1 MKNIVKLS
9 AILAAAVM
17 LTACQTT
24 ITSTRFL
31 KPQTK
36 TLTNGQPVVVSYNP
50 PPSNYH
56 CTGITTTSE
65 NWQVDKLKGMMHFN
79 YLGYVVNQA
88 VAFGSRLQPKPN
100 FIYIDIPKRETDMGG
115 INFDMMKKATT
126 IYYRCQGMALT
137 EK

>member
-9 AILAAAVM
+9 AVLAAVTV

-24 ITSTRFL
+24 MTSTRFL
-31 KPQTK
+31 KPQLK
-36 TLTNGQPVVVSYNP
+36 TLTNGQPVLVSYNP

-65 NWQVDKLKGMMHFN
+65 NWQVDRLKGAFHFN
-79 YLGYVVNQA
+79 FLEYVVNKA

-100 FIYIDIPKRETDMGG
+100 FIYIDIPKRETHIGG
-115 INFDMMKKATT
+115 INIDMMKNATT
-126 IYYRCQGMALT
+126 IYYRCQGMGLA
-137 EK
+137 K